1 MKPNQTYPTVAE
13 MLGECVS
20 LTCVVALYGPPVIFL
35 AAPWLLL
42 GLILSG
48 PFAVVLT
55 LLAAVL
61 VAAALVAA
69 IGALVATPFLLIR
82 RQRAAHVPVAAPAAV
97 FMPIDRRLVA
107 A

>member
-1 MKPNQTYPTVAE
+1 MKPNQTYPTVTE
-13 MLGECVS
+13 LLGECVS
-20 LTCVVALYGPPVIFL
+20 LTCFVALYGPPVVFL
-35 AAPWLLL
+35 LAPWLLL

-55 LLAAVL
+55 LLV
-61 VAAALVAA
+61 
-69 IGALVATPFLLIR
+69 R
-82 RQRAAHVPVAAPAAV
+82 RQRAAHVPVAAPAPV